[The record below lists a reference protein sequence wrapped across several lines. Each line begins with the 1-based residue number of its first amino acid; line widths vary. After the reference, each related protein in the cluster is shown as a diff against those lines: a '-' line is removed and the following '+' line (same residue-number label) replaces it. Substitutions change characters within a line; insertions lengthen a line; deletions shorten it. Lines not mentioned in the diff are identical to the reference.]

1 MSKLLTDNE
10 INIISKHFFRKE
22 GIYINSYIDNE
33 DGTYTF
39 EYEAPGYASEF
50 ELSYKEIDSILE
62 NVL

>member
-10 INIISKHFFRKE
+10 IDIISKHFFRKE

-39 EYEAPGYASEF
+39 EYEAPGYAS
-50 ELSYKEIDSILE
+50 
-62 NVL
+62 